1 MNRRDLLLQ
10 QMGITQWQLKSPTRL
25 KGMVKINVEEKI
37 RLIIVAE
44 HALTTDSP
52 LLKDIL
58 RSLDLDESMC
68 LCLDFERIPHLNTQY
83 PVHYW
88 LLSDNQEEIERLSAF
103 CQPATAIWQSS
114 AWSQF
119 KHNHHAKRQLW
130 QQMQT
135 TL

>member
-68 LCLDFERIPHLNTQY
+68 LCLDFEHLPSKYAISCPLLATQ
-83 PVHYW
+83 
-88 LLSDNQEEIERLSAF
+88 R
-103 CQPATAIWQSS
+103 
-114 AWSQF
+114 
-119 KHNHHAKRQLW
+119 
-130 QQMQT
+130 
-135 TL
+135 

>member
-68 LCLDFERIPHLNTQY
+68 LCLDFERIP
-83 PVHYW
+83 
-88 LLSDNQEEIERLSAF
+88 I
-103 CQPATAIWQSS
+103 
-114 AWSQF
+114 
-119 KHNHHAKRQLW
+119 
-130 QQMQT
+130 
-135 TL
+135 